1 MEKLKHEEILLFL
14 IQVSVLLISARV
26 LGEFFRKLK
35 QPAVIGEILAG
46 LIIGPSILGQFCPDV
61 FHFLFYSQPKSFIA
75 FDGLARVGVIFLL
88 FVAGLEVDLPMIWK
102 QGKSSLFISLSGVLF
117 PFVLGFTSSWFFYDF
132 VPDITS
138 NSRFVFSLFFGVAL
152 SISAL
157 PVIAKILLDL
167 NLIRTKVGGLILAS
181 AMVDDVLGWIMFSV
195 ILSLIG
201 KGGETNFWFTI
212 VSTIGFTVILL
223 SLGRIAINR
232 IIPLINKYFAWP
244 GGIITFAIGSCFLG
258 AVSTEYMG
266 IHAIFGAF
274 LMGICFGDSVHF
286 NDKTREIINH
296 FITNIFAPLFFV
308 SIGLKVNFIKN
319 FDLETVAFVLV
330 VSYIAKVF
338 GVGIGAY
345 SSGLSKSESLAIGF
359 GMNARGAMEIILG
372 LLALEAGVINEK
384 MFVALVIMAIV
395 TSITSGPLMKW
406 ALAWKGGGGGIKS

>member
-1 MEKLKHEEILLFL
+1 MEKLKHAEVLLFL
-14 IQVSVLLISARV
+14 IQVSVLLISSRV
-26 LGEFFRKLK
+26 LGEVFRKLK

-46 LIIGPSILGQFCPDV
+46 LLLGPSVLGHISPDV
-61 FHFLFYSQPKSFIA
+61 FKFLFYSEPKAFIA

-102 QGKSSLFISLSGVLF
+102 QGRSSVFISLSGVIF
-117 PFVLGFTSSWFFYDF
+117 PFALGFTSSWFFYDY
-132 VPDITS
+132 VPDITD

-167 NLIRTKVGGLILAS
+167 ELIRTKVGGLILAS
-181 AMVDDVLGWIMFSV
+181 AMVDDVLGWVMFSV

-201 KGGETNFWFTI
+201 SGGESSFIFTI
-212 VSTIGFTVILL
+212 LSTIGFTIILL
-223 SLGRIAINR
+223 SVGRIAINR
-232 IIPLINKYFAWP
+232 ILPIINRYFSWP
-244 GGIITFAIGSCFLG
+244 GGVITFAIGCCFLG
-258 AVSTEYMG
+258 AVSTEYLG

-274 LMGICFGDSVHF
+274 LMGICFGDSEHF
-286 NDKTREIINH
+286 TEKTREIINH

-308 SIGLKVNFIKN
+308 SIGLKVNFIEN
-319 FDLETVAFVLV
+319 FDLQTVAFVV
-330 VSYIAKVF
+330 VVAYIAKVV
-338 GVGIGAY
+338 GVGFGAFW
-345 SSGLSKSESLAIGF
+345 SGLSKQESLAIGF

-384 MFVALVIMAIV
+384 MFVALVVMAII

-406 ALAWKGGGGGIKS
+406 ALSRK